1 MKYLKA
7 YVIEVSIAF
16 TCTMLFIAVINKDGI
31 SVSGINKVFIF
42 MSAII
47 IYQLLLQFIVEFRN
61 FSYWNLK
68 VIITGYLGGTVVFMA
83 VGMAI
88 DYIEFDI
95 RSIIVYLI
103 IHSFILFIEYEREVK
118 DVKKINEK
126 INEKIKEGEN
136 NV

>member
-1 MKYLKA
+1 MKYLKS

-16 TCTMLFIAVINKDGI
+16 TCTLIFMSVTNKSDI
-31 SVSGINKVFIF
+31 SATGINKVFIF

-61 FSYWNLK
+61 FSYWNPK
-68 VIITGYLGGTVVFMA
+68 VIILGYLGGTVVFMV
-83 VGMAI
+83 VGSIMDFI
-88 DYIEFDI
+88 RFDI
-95 RSIIVYLI
+95 RNIIVYLI

-126 INEKIKEGEN
+126 LKAREN